1 MVSILNYN
9 NPLSHKIKLEIANAL
24 KVPFEDIVEHCIQC
38 RIDFSAPLTPQINA
52 LIEKGRGIANQ
63 PVYCLMVLPALSWV
77 AVPVCDT
84 LNPNGIIA
92 LMRVEEGVNQW
103 KLYEIVSQN
112 LHKGN

>member
-9 NPLSHKIKLEIANAL
+9 NPLSHEIKRQIAEAL
-24 KVPFEDIVEHCIQC
+24 KIPFEDIVEHCIQC
-38 RIDFSAPLTPQINA
+38 RINFSAPLIPQISS

-63 PVYCLMVLPALSWV
+63 QVFCLMVPPAIAAV
-77 AVPVCDT
+77 AIPVCDT

-92 LMRVEEGVNQW
+92 LMRVAESKNQW

-112 LHKGN
+112 LYKGN